1 MYYLKRLLEKKFLF
15 IFLLFFVASSAQSAE
30 DNILEELLIAA
41 QKNDNQLLIAKAR
54 LDAAKAVARQ
64 NLAPILPQVSLSIQS
79 SQKGVGCKECPPE
92 KPQDSTESQ
101 GRFQVSQTIYE
112 PIKYRVYKASAT
124 RAEQLGYEYGSAY
137 LELFQRLLQQ
147 YLDIL
152 TETDRLRTLG
162 AQRDRLLKQLQV
174 VRAMAAGG
182 SRSPVDVA
190 EIEANAALSEA
201 QYLQSQISL
210 RTFYEGLSESVKL
223 SIKNL
228 PPVHADLDL
237 PPLDNKDPQYW
248 KEIAL
253 KNNLKLL
260 AARAAVAAAEEDL
273 KISNR
278 GHIPTFNLFAAYTQS
293 DQAFESYNRDFTQTE
308 VGIIFN
314 VPIFS
319 GGSVFASIKSA
330 KARLEQ
336 AKRQLALV
344 SIEVRT
350 LVPSLVRLINNGDKF
365 IGATKQTLDARK
377 ALVSQTE
384 SRYRLGAT
392 DITDLLTAY
401 ERLFQAERDYYS
413 SLYSHIKNYAD
424 FYIRTG
430 QLNDE
435 QLQQFYKI
443 GDVSNYDPNKAV
455 Y

>member
-1 MYYLKRLLEKKFLF
+1 MHYFKKLLENKFLL
-15 IFLLFFVASSAQSAE
+15 IFLLFFIASSAQSAE
-30 DNILEELLIAA
+30 DNILEELLDAA
-41 QKNDNQLLIAKAR
+41 RKNDNQLLIAKAR

-64 NLAPILPQVSLSIQS
+64 NLSPILPQIRLSLQS
-79 SQKGVGCKECPPE
+79 SQKGVECVGCPPE
-92 KPQDSTESQ
+92 SSEDSTDIQ
-101 GRFQVSQTIYE
+101 GRLQFSQTIYE
-112 PIKYRVYKASAT
+112 PVKYRVYKASVA
-124 RAEQLGYEYGSAY
+124 RAEQSGYEYGSAY
-137 LELFQRLLQQ
+137 FELFQRLLKQ

-162 AQRDRLLKQLQV
+162 AQRDRLLKQLEV
-174 VRAMAAGG
+174 VRALAAEGT
-182 SRSPVDVA
+182 RSPVDVA
-190 EIEANAALSEA
+190 EIQASAALSEV

-223 SIKNL
+223 NIKNL
-228 PPVHADLDL
+228 PPVRAELDL
-237 PPLDNKDPQYW
+237 SPLDNKDPQYW

-260 AARAAVAAAEEDL
+260 AARSAVAAAEEDI

-278 GHIPTFNLFAAYTQS
+278 GHIPTFDFFVAYTKS
-293 DQAFESYNRDFTQTE
+293 DQTYETFARDFSQTE
-308 VGIIFN
+308 AGIRFN
-314 VPIFS
+314 TPIFT
-319 GGSVFASIKSA
+319 GGSVFASVKSA

-336 AKRQLALV
+336 EKRKLALAT
-344 SIEVRT
+344 IEVNT
-350 LVPSLVRLINNGDKF
+350 IVPSLVRLINNGDKF
-365 IGATKQTLDARK
+365 IDAAKQVLDARK

-392 DITDLLTAY
+392 DITDLLTVY

-413 SLYSHIKNYAD
+413 SLYRHIQNYAD

-435 QLQQFYKI
+435 QLQQFYRI

>member
-1 MYYLKRLLEKKFLF
+1 MHYFKKALENKFLL
-15 IFLLFFVASSAQSAE
+15 IFLLFFIASSAQSAE
-30 DNILEELLIAA
+30 DNILEELLDAA
-41 QKNDNQLLIAKAR
+41 RKNDNQLLIAKAR

-64 NLAPILPQVSLSIQS
+64 NLSPILPQIRLNLQS
-79 SQKGVGCKECPPE
+79 SQKGVECVGCPPE
-92 KPQDSTESQ
+92 SSEDSTDTQSRLQ
-101 GRFQVSQTIYE
+101 FSQTIYE
-112 PIKYRVYKASAT
+112 PVKYRVYKASVA
-124 RAEQLGYEYGSAY
+124 RAEQSGYEYGSAY
-137 LELFQRLLQQ
+137 FELFQRLLKQ

-162 AQRDRLLKQLQV
+162 AQRDRLLKQLEV
-174 VRAMAAGG
+174 VRALAAEGA
-182 SRSPVDVA
+182 RSPVDVA
-190 EIEANAALSEA
+190 EIQASAALSEV

-223 SIKNL
+223 NIKNL
-228 PPVHADLDL
+228 PPVRAELDL
-237 PPLDNKDPQYW
+237 SPLDNKDPQYW

-260 AARAAVAAAEEDL
+260 AARSAVAAAEEDI

-278 GHIPTFNLFAAYTQS
+278 GHIPTFDFFVAYTKS
-293 DQAFESYNRDFTQTE
+293 DQTYETFARDFSQTE
-308 VGIIFN
+308 VGIRFN
-314 VPIFS
+314 TPIFT
-319 GGSVFASIKSA
+319 GGSVFASVKSA

-336 AKRQLALV
+336 EKRKLALAT
-344 SIEVRT
+344 IEVNT
-350 LVPSLVRLINNGDKF
+350 IVPSLVRLINNGDQF
-365 IGATKQTLDARK
+365 IDAAKQVLDARK

-392 DITDLLTAY
+392 DITDLLTVY

-413 SLYSHIKNYAD
+413 SLYRHIQNYAD

-435 QLQQFYKI
+435 QLQQFYRI